1 MSDSKPQLPIDPK
14 DLVPAGIGVALGVA
28 LIVGFVLLATTLG
41 LTLFV
46 PQIPYQAF
54 RCHDYH
60 VLLQTHFVN
69 EDLVGRPQLRQNIL
83 ALRFL

>member
-28 LIVGFVLLATTLG
+28 IIVGCVLLATTLG

-46 PQIPYQAF
+46 DQGNIPHQ
-54 RCHDYH
+54 
-60 VLLQTHFVN
+60 
-69 EDLVGRPQLRQNIL
+69 
-83 ALRFL
+83 